1 MNTQRKTME
10 NGLTGFWMRVDHKLS
25 VKVVNGIMFRLPKG
39 KSDCIL
45 TPILSPRFCRQIVAS
60 LLYQNGKFR
69 LTVADKIWEGK
80 HYGLF
85 GLRRGSNQQGLAN
98 STKSRKLKAQREQA
112 AMSPSTYL
120 NHPFSR
126 LIGLKD
132 GSAFDTV
139 KAFHLRQNGK
149 QTP

>member
-1 MNTQRKTME
+1 MVS
-10 NGLTGFWMRVDHKLS
+10 GLTGFWMRVGYDQN
-25 VKVVNGIMFRLPKG
+25 VRVVNGTMYKLPKG
-39 KSDCIL
+39 KSACIL
-45 TPILSPRFCRQIVAS
+45 TPILSPRFCRQIVAA
-60 LLYQNGKFR
+60 LLYQNGKFK

-80 HYGLF
+80 HYGLY
-85 GLRRGSNQQGLAN
+85 GLKRGSNQQGLAN
-98 STKSRKLKAQREQA
+98 STKSRKSKALRAQA